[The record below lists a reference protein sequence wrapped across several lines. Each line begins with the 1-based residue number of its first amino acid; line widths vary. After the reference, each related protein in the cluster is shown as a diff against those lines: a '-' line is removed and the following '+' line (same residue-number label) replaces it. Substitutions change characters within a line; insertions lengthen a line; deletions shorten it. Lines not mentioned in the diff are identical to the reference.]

1 MVLVADPGC
10 RLYWCRRELQWTAPW
25 AGGPR
30 RSSGAT
36 TRPLTAY
43 SPKSRRPIADSFRR
57 TAPAVV
63 RLCLASIPG
72 SSSSRRDSAT
82 FGSDSTC
89 STAW

>member
-1 MVLVADPGC
+1 VDRSLGSLASARPLRAVRGHPPG
-10 RLYWCRRELQWTAPW
+10 RP
-25 AGGPR
+25 P
-30 RSSGAT
+30 
-36 TRPLTAY
+36 RPLTAY